1 MTKGMLYCVYYAHSP
16 ARVNVRI
23 KTRSLS
29 RLIKDGQLTVS
40 NLVYSDPSDQR
51 NAPLARLMVAGLRAV

>member
-1 MTKGMLYCVYYAHSP
+1 M
-16 ARVNVRI
+16 RI

-51 NAPLARLMVAGLRAV
+51 NAPLARLMVAVLRAV